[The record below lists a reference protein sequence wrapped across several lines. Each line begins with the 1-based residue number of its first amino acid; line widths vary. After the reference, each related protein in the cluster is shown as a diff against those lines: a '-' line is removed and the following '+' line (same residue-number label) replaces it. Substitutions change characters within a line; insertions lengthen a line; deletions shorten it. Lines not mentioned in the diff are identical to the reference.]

1 MSMFIIWKLVWF
13 AGPVGEHA
21 GKRQLSSNLDVD
33 SDVPGFT
40 LENHLRAGDRA
51 RALDPL

>member
-1 MSMFIIWKLVWF
+1 MFIIRKRVWF
-13 AGPVGEHA
+13 TGPVGEHA

-33 SDVPGFT
+33 SDATALTV
-40 LENHLRAGDRA
+40 ENYFRSGDRA